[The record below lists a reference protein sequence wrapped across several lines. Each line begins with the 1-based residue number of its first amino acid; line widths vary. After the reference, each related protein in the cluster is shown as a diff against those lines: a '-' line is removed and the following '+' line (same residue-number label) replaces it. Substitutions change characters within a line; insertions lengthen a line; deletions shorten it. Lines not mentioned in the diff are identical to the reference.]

1 MTMVTAA
8 IALFLAQGGPA
19 PDTGQLAFMA
29 QAESRNRSGG
39 DGQLYE
45 AGTSAL
51 DASRWDDALRSF
63 SEAAERK
70 GPRADGA
77 LYWKAYA
84 QNRLGRRDESLAT
97 IALLRRQ
104 YPKSRWMDDAQA
116 LEMEVNQGKGSPVSP
131 SAESSDDLK
140 LMAING
146 LMTSD
151 SERAVPLLENLL
163 KGGSSRR
170 LKERALFVLAQSG
183 SARGRAVLVETA
195 KGGANP
201 DLQLT
206 AVKYL
211 AMLGGADAQHDLAA
225 IYTKAGEMEVKRAV
239 LQGYLLG
246 GAKEP
251 LLSVAKTEKNA
262 DLRHEAIRELAMMG
276 AHAEL
281 WQLYQR
287 EPSLENKE
295 QIVQSMFIGGNADR
309 LLEIAKN
316 EKEPKLRRAAIR
328 SLGLM
333 GARSGGSLAN
343 LYTSETD
350 PEIRKEI
357 LNALFLQQNA
367 KALVEIARKE
377 THPELKHEAV
387 QKLSLIRS
395 KETTDYML
403 EILNK

>member
-8 IALFLAQGGPA
+8 IAFFLAQGSPA
-19 PDTGQLAFMA
+19 PDTGQQAFMA

-97 IALLRRQ
+97 ITLLRRQ

-131 SAESSDDLK
+131 SAESNDDLK

-183 SARGRAVLVETA
+183 SARGRVVLVETA

-211 AMLGGADAQHDLAA
+211 AMGGKDSQHDLEA
-225 IYTKAGEMEVKRAV
+225 IYTHTGEMEVKRAV

-251 LLSVAKTEKNA
+251 LLSVARTEKNG

-281 WQLYQR
+281 WQLYQS

-295 QIVQSMFIGGNADR
+295 QIVQSMFIGGSSDR

-333 GARSGGSLAN
+333 GTRSGGSLAN

-350 PEIRKEI
+350 REIRKEI

-377 THPELKHEAV
+377 THPELKREAV